1 MNLPTREEVR
11 KHPKNKSE
19 GKANGKVNGK
29 LNSSVVKR
37 KRTEE
42 EVQKNPSKRSSK
54 PDENNSRVKYSRNEK
69 SSSNVNGFSDHKE
82 LNGIETLEDIDE
94 DDSSSSSSEVS
105 FLKRSFDLKLP
116 NKLRHILVFDHDMIT
131 YRQSVPTL
139 PASKSVRAIVDEY
152 LAAAKQTKRG
162 RRSIYLD
169 DTFKFLINVFNDL
182 LDTALIYAKEKP
194 QVNHVNLELE
204 S

>member
-1 MNLPTREEVR
+1 MKNLPTREEVR
-11 KHPKNKSE
+11 KHPKNKLE
-19 GKANGKVNGK
+19 GKPNGKHDERVNGK
-29 LNSSVVKR
+29 LNSSVKR

-42 EVQKNPSKRSSK
+42 EVQRNPSKRSAKS
-54 PDENNSRVKYSRNEK
+54 DENNTRVKYSRNEK
-69 SSSNVNGFSDHKE
+69 ISANSNGFSEHKE
-82 LNGIETLEDIDE
+82 LNGIETLEECEDE

-131 YRQSVPTL
+131 YRQSLPTL
-139 PASKSVRAIVDEY
+139 PASKSVTAIVDEY

-169 DTFKFLINVFNDL
+169 DTFKFLVNVFNDL
-182 LDTALIYAKEKP
+182 LDTALIYTKEKP
-194 QVNHVNLELE
+194 QVNNV
-204 S
+204 